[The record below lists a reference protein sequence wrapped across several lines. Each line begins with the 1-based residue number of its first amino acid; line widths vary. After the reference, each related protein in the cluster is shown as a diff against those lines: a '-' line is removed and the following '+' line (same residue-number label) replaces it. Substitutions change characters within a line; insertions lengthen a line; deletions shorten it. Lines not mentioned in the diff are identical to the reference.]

1 MLARH
6 AMDSVRGT
14 IPASM
19 LPRVGLQNAISQM
32 GQAAEDMQVE
42 HMGQDMSDPATQSLQ
57 IKSEPPD
64 TGYEMLPQSTGP
76 PYTQSPS
83 LVSPSSTSTIPSL
96 TMKEQSSPQSIS
108 SEGSM
113 SGIGP
118 TAVKKRKGPAPRM
131 EVELCL
137 VCGDRAS
144 GFHYNAL
151 SCEGCKGFFRRSIT
165 KNAQYKC
172 TRGGNCEMDMY
183 MRRKCQECRL
193 RKCREVGMLAECLLT
208 EEQCK
213 SKRQRKMM
221 KKKQQQDEQSPQQSE
236 EESIPLLT
244 DEQREVIE
252 NLVCIH
258 KELEIPGPEDM
269 KRVTP
274 WREGH
279 PQHSNGSKQVQASDI
294 YDPANPLPGLMP
306 VPFNGKGDQADSA
319 SAEDNEEDT
328 DALHLR
334 FAHITELTILTIQ
347 LIVEFSKHIPGF
359 LTLSRED
366 QILLLKGSAIEV
378 IMLRVAL
385 RYDKELDAIMF
396 GNEKPYTRKQLL
408 EGGIGDLV
416 DPMYNFAKS
425 MSELELDYAEFILLM
440 AITILS
446 PDRPAINER
455 ERVEQMQE
463 TYLDMLRSYLK
474 LRRPHEVLLLPKV
487 LMKLTEL
494 RSLNNS
500 HSELL
505 FQLKVKDQKIPPL
518 LQEIWDVK

>member
-1 MLARH
+1 MSSL
-6 AMDSVRGT
+6 DSEMM
-14 IPASM
+14 I
-19 LPRVGLQNAISQM
+19 
-32 GQAAEDMQVE
+32 D
-42 HMGQDMSDPATQSLQ
+42 HMGQGMSDPATQSLQ

-64 TGYEMLPQSTGP
+64 QGYEMLPQSTGR
-76 PYTQSPS
+76 PYSQSPS

-96 TMKEQSSPQSIS
+96 SMKEQSSPQSIS
-108 SEGSM
+108 SEGSIGG
-113 SGIGP
+113 GIGP
-118 TAVKKRKGPAPRM
+118 SGHKKRKGPAPRM
-131 EVELCL
+131 ELELCL

-221 KKKQQQDEQSPQQSE
+221 KKQQQIEQSPEQSE

-252 NLVCIH
+252 NLVSIH
-258 KELEIPGPEDM
+258 KELEIPGPEDL

-274 WREGH
+274 WREG
-279 PQHSNGSKQVQASDI
+279 QHLQSNGSKSVQASDI
-294 YDPANPLPGLMP
+294 YDASNTLPGLMP
-306 VPFNGKGDQADSA
+306 VSFNSKGGDGDG
-319 SAEDNEEDT
+319 EDGD

-359 LTLSRED
+359 LTLTRED

-385 RYDKELDAIMF
+385 RYDRELDAIMF
-396 GNEKPYTRKQLL
+396 GNEEPYTRKQLL

-425 MSELELDYAEFILLM
+425 MSELDLDYAEFILLM

-474 LRRPHEVLLLPKV
+474 IRRPHEVLLLPKV

-494 RSLNNS
+494 RTLNNS

>member
-1 MLARH
+1 
-6 AMDSVRGT
+6 
-14 IPASM
+14 
-19 LPRVGLQNAISQM
+19 
-32 GQAAEDMQVE
+32 
-42 HMGQDMSDPATQSLQ
+42 
-57 IKSEPPD
+57 
-64 TGYEMLPQSTGP
+64 
-76 PYTQSPS
+76 
-83 LVSPSSTSTIPSL
+83 
-96 TMKEQSSPQSIS
+96 
-108 SEGSM
+108 
-113 SGIGP
+113 
-118 TAVKKRKGPAPRM
+118 
-131 EVELCL
+131 
-137 VCGDRAS
+137 
-144 GFHYNAL
+144 
-151 SCEGCKGFFRRSIT
+151 
-165 KNAQYKC
+165 
-172 TRGGNCEMDMY
+172 MDMY

-221 KKKQQQDEQSPQQSE
+221 KKQQQIDQSPQQSE

-252 NLVCIH
+252 NLVSIH
-258 KELEIPGPEDM
+258 KELEIPGPEDL

-274 WREGH
+274 WKEG
-279 PQHSNGSKQVQASDI
+279 QNSGQDSSDDNGPKSVQASDI
-294 YDPANPLPGLMP
+294 YDTSNPLPGLMP
-306 VPFNGKGDQADSA
+306 VSLTPKRSEDGDGDELDDQ
-319 SAEDNEEDT
+319 DN
-328 DALHLR
+328 DALHRR

-347 LIVEFSKHIPGF
+347 LIVEYSKHIPGF
-359 LTLSRED
+359 LTLTRED

-385 RYDKELDAIMF
+385 RYDRELDAIMF
-396 GNEKPYTRKQLL
+396 GNEMPYTRKQLL

-425 MSELELDYAEFILLM
+425 MSELDLDYAEFILLM

>member
-1 MLARH
+1 MFSHSSRSPYEDI
-6 AMDSVRGT
+6 MDYY
-14 IPASM
+14 M
-19 LPRVGLQNAISQM
+19 
-32 GQAAEDMQVE
+32 ECD
-42 HMGQDMSDPATQSLQ
+42 DPATQSLQ

-64 TGYEMLPQSTGP
+64 TGYEMLAQSTGNP
-76 PYTQSPS
+76 FSQSPT
-83 LVSPSSTSTIPSL
+83 LVSPSSTSTLPSL
-96 TMKEQSSPQSIS
+96 SMKEQSSPQSIS
-108 SEGSM
+108 SDGSTGP
-113 SGIGP
+113 SG
-118 TAVKKRKGPAPRM
+118 VKKRKGPAPRM
-131 EVELCL
+131 DLELCL

-221 KKKQQQDEQSPQQSE
+221 KKQQQIDQSPQQSE

-252 NLVCIH
+252 NLVSIH
-258 KELEIPGPEDM
+258 KELEIPGPEDL

-274 WREGH
+274 WKEG
-279 PQHSNGSKQVQASDI
+279 QGQNSQANGSKSVQASDI
-294 YDPANPLPGLMP
+294 YDASNPLPGLMP
-306 VPFNGKGDQADSA
+306 VLNPKKSSEDGDGDDLDDQ
-319 SAEDNEEDT
+319 DN

-347 LIVEFSKHIPGF
+347 LIVEYSKHIPGF
-359 LTLSRED
+359 LTLKRED

-385 RYDKELDAIMF
+385 RYDRELDAIMF
-396 GNEKPYTRKQLL
+396 GNEMPYTRKQLL

-446 PDRPAINER
+446 PDRPAIIER